1 MRGVNRCRPRDS
13 GGALKRGASQS
24 EAVPPDPSGRSPHG
38 PWLPL
43 TGNNKV
49 RELIELHWDTA
60 VAMAL
65 LAGCVYL
72 IVTG

>member
-1 MRGVNRCRPRDS
+1 MRPIARHAGPGVPR
-13 GGALKRGASQS
+13 
-24 EAVPPDPSGRSPHG
+24 
-38 PWLPL
+38 
-43 TGNNKV
+43 TGERRM

-72 IVTG
+72 IVI

>member
-1 MRGVNRCRPRDS
+1 MERCRPR
-13 GGALKRGASQS
+13 GGALKRRASQS
-24 EAVPPDPSGRSPHG
+24 EVVPPDPSGRSPH
-38 PWLPL
+38 
-43 TGNNKV
+43 NKV
-49 RELIELHWDTA
+49 RELIELHRDTA

>member
-1 MRGVNRCRPRDS
+1 M
-13 GGALKRGASQS
+13 KRGASQS
-24 EAVPPDPSGRSPHG
+24 EAVPSIRPVARHMTPGCRG
-38 PWLPL
+38 P
-43 TGNNKV
+43 GNNEV

>member
-1 MRGVNRCRPRDS
+1 MTPGCRGP
-13 GGALKRGASQS
+13 
-24 EAVPPDPSGRSPHG
+24 
-38 PWLPL
+38 
-43 TGNNKV
+43 GNNEV